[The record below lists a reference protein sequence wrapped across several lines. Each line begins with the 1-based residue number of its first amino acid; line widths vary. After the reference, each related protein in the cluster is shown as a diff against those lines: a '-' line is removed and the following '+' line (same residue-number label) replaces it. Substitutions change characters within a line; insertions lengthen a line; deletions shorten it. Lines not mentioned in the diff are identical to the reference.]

1 MRLAAVDIGSNTVH
15 ALVADVVRGRLV
27 DVAHYVEMPELGA
40 HVARTGAVG
49 ARAKPVI
56 RALRSVVARART
68 HGYEVL
74 IAGATEAV
82 RQASDRDAFARE
94 AGEAVGTT
102 LHVIRADRE
111 AELSFL
117 GVASKHAHR
126 REWLM
131 VDLGGASTEI
141 VIGNG
146 RKMVRSATLP
156 IGSGVFASTY
166 FSDPPKPEERARMR
180 RAALRE
186 LAHAPDAEVVRLVV
200 TGGTATNLPLLLSK
214 RKPPAV
220 LTTRLMDPVK
230 DRSAILKVALALTCV
245 VLVIETA
252 GGLVSHSLA
261 LLSDAGHVLTDVFA
275 LGLAWFA
282 VSQANRPADLRR
294 SYGYHRVSILAALVN
309 AVTLI
314 VIVIAIAFE
323 AV

>member
-102 LHVIRADRE
+102 LHIIRADRE

-220 LTTRLMDPVK
+220 LTTADL
-230 DRSAILKVALALTCV
+230 LTCESRLDAARASEV
-245 VLVIETA
+245 AEKSGLPPSRVKAMRA
-252 GGLVSHSLA
+252 GVEA
-261 LLSDAGHVLTDVFA
+261 LLLLLDWY
-275 LGLAWFA
+275 GLA
-282 VSQANRPADLRR
+282 VLQISYEGLRH
-294 SYGYHRVSILAALVN
+294 GMLLAYVELG
-309 AVTLI
+309 
-314 VIVIAIAFE
+314 E
-323 AV
+323 DWWR